1 MSAHLPSQ
9 AVNESIARIR
19 SVALTLGVLLALAIA
34 QPATAAI
41 SEFALPAGSVPT
53 GITVG
58 QDGNLWAVESAA
70 SRVVRITP
78 AGAITEF
85 TLPAGREPF
94 QIAPAGGFLWF
105 TERNG
110 DRIGR
115 LNPTAG
121 SDVAVQASIAEF
133 IVPGVGSEPTGITG
147 GPDGLAWF
155 TQAGSDEI
163 GRITGVGTITEFV
176 VPGAGSAPTGIASG
190 PDGALWFT
198 EAGSAQV
205 GRITTAGAVTNEFS
219 VPTLEPSATRLGAI
233 TQGPDG
239 ALWFVDEGLD
249 HVRRITTS
257 GGHTQFPGP
266 AGSGLSGIASGPD
279 GALWL
284 TEARSGKI
292 VRMTTGG
299 GLSEYTLPTRGAGP
313 TGITAGP
320 DGALWFTERLSSAI
334 GRISTDTV
342 PDALPT
348 GPTGPPGPP
357 GSQGQAGESTLVVVA
372 FQVRPARPRAGRR
385 LRVRYAITGPADV
398 ALQVKRGRSRA
409 RTVARRSARR
419 AGVGTIAWNGRLG
432 GRRAPR
438 GRYVLIVR
446 ASHDGRSASS
456 RLRVRLR

>member
-1 MSAHLPSQ
+1 MCSPPLPS
-9 AVNESIARIR
+9 S
-19 SVALTLGVLLALAIA
+19 S
-34 QPATAAI
+34 
-41 SEFALPAGSVPT
+41 
-53 GITVG
+53 
-58 QDGNLWAVESAA
+58 
-70 SRVVRITP
+70 
-78 AGAITEF
+78 
-85 TLPAGREPF
+85 
-94 QIAPAGGFLWF
+94 
-105 TERNG
+105 
-110 DRIGR
+110 
-115 LNPTAG
+115 
-121 SDVAVQASIAEF
+121 
-133 IVPGVGSEPTGITG
+133 VPGVGSEPTGITG
-147 GPDGLAWF
+147 GPDGLVWF
-155 TQAGSDEI
+155 TEAGSDEI
-163 GRITGVGTITEFV
+163 GRITGVGAITEFV

-219 VPTLEPSATRLGAI
+219 VPTLESSATRLGAI
-233 TQGPDG
+233 AQGPDG

-284 TEARSGKI
+284 TEARAGKI

-342 PDALPT
+342 PDALPDRPA
-348 GPTGPPGPP
+348 GPA
-357 GSQGQAGESTLVVVA
+357 GSAGS
-372 FQVRPARPRAGRR
+372 RPARAPSWWSPSRCVR
-385 LRVRYAITGPADV
+385 LGLGPGEGSGCAT
-398 ALQVKRGRSRA
+398 RSRVPRTSRYRSSAVAGVREPLPGGA
-409 RTVARRSARR
+409 RDARASARLPGT
-419 AGVGTIAWNGRLG
+419 AGWAAAEHR
-432 GRRAPR
+432 R